1 MGLDSKTTKL
11 FEAMGIDHN
20 GLMAFCLMDGEL
32 LGSGHPVLACA
43 SYVTCAV
50 LACSTLHN
58 TATLLKGYLKSRLY

>member
-1 MGLDSKTTKL
+1 MGLDNKAIKL

-43 SYVTCAV
+43 SYLACAV

-58 TATLLKGYLKSRLY
+58 SADLLNGYLKSKL